1 MDIDLIFR
9 IAGIGIVVAI
19 LHAVLNKFGKE
30 EYAYLLTLV
39 GVVIVLG
46 VVIQLVS
53 DLFNNIRVLFRLY

>member
-9 IAGIGIVVAI
+9 IAGIGIVIAI
-19 LHAVLNKFGKE
+19 LHTVLNKFGKE

>member
-19 LHAVLNKFGKE
+19 LHTVLNKFGKE

>member
-9 IAGIGIVVAI
+9 IAGIGIVIAI
-19 LHAVLNKFGKE
+19 LHTVLNKFGKE

-46 VVIQLVS
+46 VVIRLVS
-53 DLFNNIRVLFRLY
+53 DLFNDIRVLFRLY